1 MSIRCLTLILC
12 LICVTV
18 ANAKPQYTC
27 YQLDPQRKLAIDGD
41 LSDWPNVPIMLVGKQ
56 HQVCNGTWAGPNDSH
71 AKVRMTWNK
80 DTFYM
85 SVEVIDDVV
94 TQDTPRDRAHTIYQ
108 MDALQWAVDLKNDG
122 GTGYSDDNYE
132 YGFGVADKLPVVYR
146 WYASKGWPRGIAE
159 HARLAIKPHPLGGVI
174 YEAAI
179 DYSMLTPLR
188 NPTDGH
194 QIGFCLALQDQD
206 DKQHKTLQWGS
217 GIADGKKPWAF
228 GKITFSRATPSNDAG
243 GLMVSANKLVGKT
256 GLNITVMSSTG
267 QTITN
272 GPLFARLNTDQG
284 KGIKRF
290 AMTAVDEI
298 TSTYQVT
305 IPSEN
310 LKPADY
316 RVSIESSNGKR
327 VAGHS
332 FTRSNVEVLDG
343 MIARNKQQAT
353 ELEKLIKQAQ
363 SQGIAVDYPKSA
375 LATARVYEPFVLED
389 IELLNYELA
398 QHNVHVI
405 DKALGTATKQ
415 LQDWMASGSTP
426 AMLQLPDLDY
436 SQTKIAGKH
445 LVVDNQPVMLIGP
458 GSWLWQINSDIQ
470 NISDVGY
477 NYAKFGWMGQ
487 HHFDEQGQMIKP
499 KDKPYW
505 ASNKIFSTG
514 KANKMAIGISMMCPD
529 QIWRGAERRG
539 ELTLGEFHKIYDT
552 FAAREIPRISKDKAW
567 DYTIEVEKQRCPV
580 TYEAQHHKQMWTD
593 YLASQYNTIDKLN
606 SLYHTQYASFDAVPF
621 PKSEPD
627 NPAQRYDWVRLR
639 QMMIGNELTRAANVI
654 RSIDHDA
661 VIHGYPYVWTF
672 REPAAYYGA
681 AIDPE
686 LDTASYDMVGCDT
699 SGAYHSDRYALAT
712 IGWLAGYYDLMRSI
726 AADRPLSDGEY
737 HYVNRRKIYPENWSR
752 AIYFQSYMHGLSHSS
767 AWVWNRNGRVDCSLL
782 LDAAVLLGSGQAAL
796 DLQRVAPQIAA
807 FHNRPDDVVILY
819 SNASSPH
826 SRRMDDGTSLSQ
838 TVQTDAV
845 YEAMYFQGM
854 QVGYVTETH
863 VKQGK
868 LAGKKLLIVP
878 NSSHV
883 ERATRDAI
891 EAFARH
897 GGRVILVGDSLKYTP
912 QGEPQ
917 PTLAKLSSIKHFKGF
932 SDVDQ
937 ARTALL
943 PLLESAGVLPNWG
956 IKVDNG
962 QAFPTV
968 EWRSVT
974 DASGND
980 ILYVMNL
987 GNESATV
994 TLPKAWDDAVDLL
1007 DAQAMNAQFKLESLQ
1022 FRLLK
1027 KNQ

>member
-1 MSIRCLTLILC
+1 MLTRCLTLILC
-12 LICVTV
+12 LLFVTV

-27 YQLDPQRKLAIDGD
+27 YQLDPQRKLTIDGD

-56 HQVCNGTWAGPNDSH
+56 HQVTSGTWTGPGDSH
-71 AKVRMTWNK
+71 AKVRMTWDK

-85 SVEVIDDVV
+85 SIEVIDNQV
-94 TQDTPRDRAHTIYQ
+94 TQNTTRDRAHTIYQ

-122 GTGYSDDNYE
+122 GTGYGDDNYE
-132 YGFGVADKLPVVYR
+132 YGFGVADNEPVVYR
-146 WYASKGWPRGIAE
+146 WHASKGWPRGIAE
-159 HARLAIKPHPLGGVI
+159 HAKLAVKPHPQGGVI

-188 NPTDGH
+188 NPEDGQ
-194 QIGFCLALQDQD
+194 QIGFCIALQDQD
-206 DKQHKTLQWGS
+206 GKQHKTLQWGR

-228 GKITFSRATPSNDAG
+228 GKINFSRATPSNQDG
-243 GLMVSANKLVGKT
+243 GLMISANKEVAAD
-256 GLNITVMSSTG
+256 GLNLVVMSSNG
-267 QTITN
+267 SAIKD
-272 GPLFARLNTDQG
+272 GPLLAKMRDHQG
-284 KGIKRF
+284 KPIGDYPMKL
-290 AMTAVDEI
+290 VDQSK
-298 TSTYQVT
+298 STYQVM
-305 IPSEN
+305 IPTKD
-310 LKPADY
+310 LKANIY
-316 RVSIESSNGKR
+316 HIAVVSKNGKQ
-327 VAGHS
+327 VAKHG
-332 FTRSNVEVLDG
+332 FRRSNIEQLDG
-343 MIARNKQQAT
+343 LMAGNIQKAD
-353 ELEKLIKQAQ
+353 ELQKLIAEAEAQ
-363 SQGIAVDYPKSA
+363 GLQTHYPKSV
-375 LATARVYEPFVLED
+375 LASARVFEPFMKED
-389 IELLNYELA
+389 VDELNFEVAL
-398 QHNVHVI
+398 HNAHTL
-405 DKALGTATKQ
+405 DKALGAATKQ
-415 LQDWMASGSTP
+415 LQDWMAAGSTP
-426 AMLQLPDLDY
+426 AMLQIPDLDY
-436 SQTKIAGKH
+436 SQTKIAGRN
-445 LVVDNQPVMLIGP
+445 LEVDGRPVMLVGP

-470 NISDVGY
+470 KISDIGY
-477 NYAKFGWMGQ
+477 NYAKFGWMGH

-505 ASNKIFSTG
+505 ASNKIFNVG
-514 KANKMAIGISMMCPD
+514 KQNKMAIGISMFCPD
-529 QIWRGAERRG
+529 QVWRGAERRG

-552 FAAREIPRISKDKAW
+552 LATSEIPRISNHRAW

-580 TYEAQHHKQMWTD
+580 TYEPEHHKQMWVD
-593 YLASQYNTIDKLN
+593 YLASQYSTIDKLN
-606 SLYHTQYASFDAVPF
+606 SLYHSQYASFDAVEF
-621 PKSEPD
+621 PKSEPTI
-627 NPAQRYDWVRLR
+627 PAQRYDWVRLR
-639 QMMIGNELTRAANVI
+639 QMMIGNELTRAANKI
-654 RSIDHDA
+654 RSIDTDA
-661 VIHGYPYVWTF
+661 IVHGYPYVWTF

-686 LDTASYDMVGCDT
+686 LDTAAYDMVGCDT

-737 HYVNRRKIYPENWSR
+737 HYVNRRKIYPQNWSR

-796 DLQRVAPQIAA
+796 DLQRVSPQIAA

-826 SRRMDDGTSLSQ
+826 SRRVNDGMVLSQ

-845 YEAMYFQGM
+845 YEAMYFAGM

-883 ERATRDAI
+883 ERATRDAV
-891 EAFARH
+891 EAFARS
-897 GGRVILVGDSLKYTP
+897 GGRVILVGDCLKYTP

-917 PTLAKLSSIKHFKGF
+917 PTMVKLPTIKEFEGF
-932 SDVDQ
+932 SNVDQ
-937 ARTALL
+937 ARKALL
-943 PLLESAGVLPNWG
+943 PLLASARVLPNIG

-968 EWRSVT
+968 EWRTAT

-980 ILYVMNL
+980 ILYVMNM
-987 GNESATV
+987 GHAPATV
-994 TLPKAWDDAVDLL
+994 NLPKAWDGAVDLL
-1007 DAQAMNAQFKLESLQ
+1007 DAQTMNPQFKLESLQ

-1027 KNQ
+1027 KNP